1 MTREQI
7 EELAAA
13 ALVAAEAYKEA
24 IEALIAGYP
33 ETAGKIVVEI
43 VPISFTAVL
52 APAEGFE
59 EVYPSL
65 IQTFGFQ
72 NG

>member
-13 ALVAAEAYKEA
+13 ALAAAEAYKEA
-24 IEALIAGYP
+24 IEAVIAAYP

-43 VPISFTAVL
+43 IPIGFTAVL

-59 EVYPSL
+59 AGYDSL
-65 IQTFGFQ
+65 IETFGFQ

>member
-7 EELAAA
+7 EEMAAA
-13 ALVAAEAYKEA
+13 ALAMAEAYKEA

-59 EVYPSL
+59 ASYDSL
-65 IQTFGFQ
+65 IETYGFQ